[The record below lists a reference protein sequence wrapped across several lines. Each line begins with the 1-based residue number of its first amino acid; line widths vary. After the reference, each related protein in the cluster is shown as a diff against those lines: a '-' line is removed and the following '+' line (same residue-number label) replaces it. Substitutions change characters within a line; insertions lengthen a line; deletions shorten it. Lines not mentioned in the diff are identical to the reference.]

1 MLINVAAVKPVA
13 GMQSEGA
20 QKMSS
25 LIAKRQECPAMD
37 IAYYEE
43 RQRCQGKYK
52 AKSLCYWVVPRQG
65 PSCLCLSYLNTL
77 HPKKPFR
84 CIDCAVP
91 FLQAKHLSPQVN
103 FAQAVM
109 FAALLLLAFFWS
121 LCVLA
126 SFT

>member
-52 AKSLCYWVVPRQG
+52 AKSLCYWVVPSQG
-65 PSCLCLSYLNTL
+65 PSCLCLSYPNTL
-77 HPKKPFR
+77 HPKPSF
-84 CIDCAVP
+84 AVATVP
-91 FLQAKHLSPQVN
+91 SRFFKQNVFLHG
-103 FAQAVM
+103 
-109 FAALLLLAFFWS
+109 
-121 LCVLA
+121 
-126 SFT
+126 